1 MFEVFEKHHEE
12 IYNDYLSVEDKLIPW
27 PEKHLYDYGWEVQPL
42 FVNPSYEKLVAPFL
56 DKKYKITPNEC
67 MFTKKLIQ
75 KYIPNHGIAGF
86 SVLRP
91 GTELKPHTG
100 VPSNYLR
107 MHLGLKIPKGDLGL
121 QSVSHGLQIWEK
133 GKAFYFDDRLTHKAW
148 NRTNEERVILL
159 IDFEETMV

>member
-67 MFTKKLIQ
+67 MLTKKLIQ
-75 KYIPNHGIAGF
+75 KYIGKLLINNKNPFGLIKLENKNFNFDADLRCGDAKIK
-86 SVLRP
+86 VLRP
-91 GTELKPHTG
+91 
-100 VPSNYLR
+100 N
-107 MHLGLKIPKGDLGL
+107 
-121 QSVSHGLQIWEK
+121 W
-133 GKAFYFDDRLTHKAW
+133 F
-148 NRTNEERVILL
+148 
-159 IDFEETMV
+159 